1 MHRFDLAAN
10 CSLTA
15 HQAVAFF
22 AGMATVS
29 LVVALGFLVIGYWP
43 ILPFA
48 GLELAL
54 LGWAIR
60 HNWRA
65 AQRRESII
73 IDGDEITISRWQDNE
88 QPVVT
93 TIPRAW
99 TRVELIQRRNRA
111 RDLQLAIGRE
121 GKWWVVGSFLVD
133 SEKRSLK
140 ARISQ
145 VLRQGAHS
153 GRLSETA

>member
-15 HQAVAFF
+15 YQAVAFF

-29 LVVALGFLVIGYWP
+29 LVVALAFLIMGYWP

-60 HNWRA
+60 HNWRD
-65 AQRRESII
+65 AQRRESVV
-73 IDGDEITISRWQDNE
+73 IDDEEITICRWSDDE

-93 TIPRAW
+93 TLPRAW
-99 TRVELIQRRNRA
+99 TRVELIKRRNRA
-111 RDLQLAIGRE
+111 RELQLAIGRE
-121 GKWWVVGSFLVD
+121 GRWWVIGSFLID
-133 SEKRSLK
+133 SEKRALK
-140 ARISQ
+140 TRINQ
-145 VLRQGAHS
+145 VLRQYGHSVGAA
-153 GRLSETA
+153 GTG